1 MTRRSYIQ
9 VNGKLIP
16 KEEYYG
22 DNSRNPQQGYILPDI
37 EPFVSSVD
45 GSVVSS
51 RSVLREHN
59 RKHDVVQ
66 YAEFSPEY
74 IEKKVQ
80 ERMLRLNGQT
90 KEDKQHRIELL
101 KNAIDNQRR

>member
-9 VNGKLIP
+9 IDGKLID
-16 KEEYYG
+16 KAEYYG
-22 DNSRNPQQGYILPDI
+22 DNSRTPQQGFFIPDI